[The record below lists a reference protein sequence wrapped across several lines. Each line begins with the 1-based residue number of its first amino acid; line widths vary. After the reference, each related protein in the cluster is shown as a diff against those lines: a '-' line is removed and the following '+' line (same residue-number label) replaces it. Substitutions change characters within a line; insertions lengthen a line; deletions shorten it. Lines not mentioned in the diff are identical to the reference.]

1 MPGWNEYVKPFQDES
16 KFWFGVWKAADC
28 PAQGEL
34 YNIQRTTKMQYK
46 YAVRRLKRTSNSIQQ
61 QKFIDGLITGGKD
74 IFSEI
79 RKFRGSS
86 RNLASS
92 VDGQVGAENV
102 SNLFSGIYED
112 LYSRQE
118 LGEEFEE
125 IKQGIEEQVG
135 QGLLPHLDRV
145 NPDIVKNALEKLKS
159 SKSDALFDFN
169 SDCLINASAE
179 LIEKITIL
187 FKWFLRTGVIPNFL
201 LICTLVPIVK
211 DNLADITSS
220 ENYRVIAIGS
230 LILKWFDWLIL
241 ILESDKLTTD
251 ELQFG
256 FQAKA
261 STSMCSWAV
270 SAVVDH
276 YNRSGRIVY
285 SCAMD
290 LSKAFDLVS
299 WNKLFPDL
307 MDRGIC
313 LLILRCL
320 IYIYTL
326 IKHVL

>member
-125 IKQGIEEQVG
+125 IKQGIEEQVD

-169 SDCLINASAE
+169 SDC
-179 LIEKITIL
+179 
-187 FKWFLRTGVIPNFL
+187 
-201 LICTLVPIVK
+201 
-211 DNLADITSS
+211 
-220 ENYRVIAIGS
+220 
-230 LILKWFDWLIL
+230 
-241 ILESDKLTTD
+241 
-251 ELQFG
+251 
-256 FQAKA
+256 
-261 STSMCSWAV
+261 
-270 SAVVDH
+270 
-276 YNRSGRIVY
+276 
-285 SCAMD
+285 
-290 LSKAFDLVS
+290 
-299 WNKLFPDL
+299 
-307 MDRGIC
+307 
-313 LLILRCL
+313 
-320 IYIYTL
+320 
-326 IKHVL
+326 

>member
-125 IKQGIEEQVG
+125 IKQGIEEQVD

-270 SAVVDH
+270 SAVVDY

-299 WNKLFPDL
+299 WNKLFPNL
-307 MDRGIC
+307 FDRGIC
-313 LLILRCL
+313 PLILRCL
-320 IYIYTL
+320 IYIYIL
-326 IKHVL
+326 